1 MMDNNNSAFSYH
13 FTKLD
18 LIDNSGKNW
27 NLIPGVQ
34 SINYYES
41 IADPY
46 VSANIRILDSGESV
60 INKIVGGEEV
70 HMSVAGPDETEYH
83 YILMV
88 YMVGD
93 RSVSNKIQT
102 YNIGLISAEAL
113 TNEARKVSKT
123 MEGRPDVIVKKILT
137 GDDSVIKTE
146 KDVFTTPCQNNTK
159 IHPNGKSPF
168 SIINSLCNGSVS
180 LMNSNVNKANNMGVL
195 TAGGI
200 TEKSDGKEVGGSA
213 GYVFFENRKGYH
225 FRSIDS
231 LCDTKGKFG
240 GGGKVRSFVDS
251 ANDGVNEDSIINVNF
266 ESEINLIHALR
277 LGTYSSQ
284 LQTYDISSG
293 KFEVYTYSLSKEWD
307 NQSHL
312 GSQTK
317 LNPMQ
322 EKLSGQP
329 TRILSTI
336 VDHEKYYTGTDTA
349 DPDDPDYKND
359 NNYWDYSK
367 HNIVQNISRNFMLN
381 TQGLRIDVPG
391 NIDLCVGEKVNVI
404 LPSSVSEDQKLDEPI
419 DESNSGFYLI
429 YSLSRFFD
437 QRTQEVTTV
446 LKLKRDSFGAQQ
458 LQNNEVLLS

>member
-1 MMDNNNSAFSYH
+1 MENNNSAFSYKL
-13 FTKLD
+13 TKLD
-18 LIDNSGKNW
+18 LIDNSSKTW
-27 NLIPGVQ
+27 NLIPGAQ
-34 SINYYES
+34 AITYYES
-41 IADPY
+41 ITDPY

-113 TNEARKVSKT
+113 TNESMKISKT
-123 MEGRPDVIVKKILT
+123 LKGRPDIIAKEILEDEKI
-137 GDDSVIKTE
+137 INTE
-146 KDVFTTPCQNNTK
+146 KDFFGTPCQNNTK

-168 SIINSLCNGSVS
+168 QVINSLCNGSVS
-180 LMNSNVNKANNMGVL
+180 STNSNV
-195 TAGGI
+195 
-200 TEKSDGKEVGGSA
+200 DGNTSSSATNTDKEVGGSA

-225 FRSIDS
+225 FKSIDS
-231 LCDTKGKFG
+231 LCDTKGQFG

-251 ANDGVNEDSIINVNF
+251 LNDGINEDSIINVNF

-293 KFEVYTYSLSKEWD
+293 KFEVYTYNLSKEWD

-322 EKLSGQP
+322 EKLSSHP

-359 NNYWDYSK
+359 NNFWDYSK
-367 HNIVQNISRNFMLN
+367 HHIAQNISRNFMLN

-391 NIDLCVGEKVNVI
+391 NIDLCVGEIINVI

-429 YSLSRFFD
+429 HSLSRFFD

-446 LKLKRDSFGAQQ
+446 LKLRRDSFGAQQ
-458 LQNNEVLLS
+458 LEKNEVLLS

>member
-1 MMDNNNSAFSYH
+1 MENNNSAFSYKL
-13 FTKLD
+13 TKLD
-18 LIDNSGKNW
+18 LIDNSSKTW
-27 NLIPGVQ
+27 NLIPGAQ
-34 SINYYES
+34 AITYYES
-41 IADPY
+41 ITDPY

-93 RSVSNKIQT
+93 RSVSNKTQT

-113 TNEARKVSKT
+113 TNESMKISKT
-123 MEGRPDVIVKKILT
+123 LKGRPDIIAKEILEDEKI
-137 GDDSVIKTE
+137 INTE
-146 KDVFTTPCQNNTK
+146 KDFFGTPCQNNTK

-168 SIINSLCNGSVS
+168 QVINSLCNGSVS
-180 LMNSNVNKANNMGVL
+180 STNSNV
-195 TAGGI
+195 
-200 TEKSDGKEVGGSA
+200 DGNTSSSATNTDKEVGGSA

-225 FRSIDS
+225 FKSIDS
-231 LCDTKGKFG
+231 LCDTKGQFG

-251 ANDGVNEDSIINVNF
+251 LNDGINEDSIINVNF

-293 KFEVYTYSLSKEWD
+293 KFEVYTYNLSKEWD

-359 NNYWDYSK
+359 NNFWDYSK
-367 HNIVQNISRNFMLN
+367 HHIVQNISRNFMLN

-429 YSLSRFFD
+429 FSLSRFFD

-446 LKLKRDSFGAQQ
+446 LKLKRDSFGVQQ
-458 LQNNEVLLS
+458 IENEVLLS

>member
-1 MMDNNNSAFSYH
+1 MENNNSAFSYKL
-13 FTKLD
+13 TKLD
-18 LIDNSGKNW
+18 LIDNSGKEW
-27 NLIPGVQ
+27 NLIPGAQ
-34 SINYYES
+34 AITYYES
-41 IADPY
+41 ITDPY

-113 TNEARKVSKT
+113 TNESMKISKT
-123 MEGRPDVIVKKILT
+123 LKGRPDIIAKEILE
-137 GDDSVIKTE
+137 DENIINTE
-146 KDVFTTPCQNNTK
+146 NDFFGTPCQNNTK

-168 SIINSLCNGSVS
+168 QVINSLCNGSVS
-180 LMNSNVNKANNMGVL
+180 STNSNV
-195 TAGGI
+195 
-200 TEKSDGKEVGGSA
+200 DGNTSSSATNTDKEVGGSA

-225 FRSIDS
+225 FKSIDS
-231 LCDTKGKFG
+231 LCDTKGQFG

-251 ANDGVNEDSIINVNF
+251 LNDGINEDSIINVNF

-293 KFEVYTYSLSKEWD
+293 KFEVYTYNLSKEWD

-322 EKLSGQP
+322 EKLSSHP

-359 NNYWDYSK
+359 NNFWDYSK
-367 HNIVQNISRNFMLN
+367 HHIVQNISRNFMLN

-391 NIDLCVGEKVNVI
+391 NIDLCVGEIINVI

-429 YSLSRFFD
+429 HSLSRFFD

-446 LKLKRDSFGAQQ
+446 LKLRRDSFGAQQ
-458 LQNNEVLLS
+458 LEKNEVLLS

>member
-1 MMDNNNSAFSYH
+1 M
-13 FTKLD
+13 
-18 LIDNSGKNW
+18 
-27 NLIPGVQ
+27 IPGAQ
-34 SINYYES
+34 AITYFES
-41 IADPY
+41 ISDPY
-46 VSANIRILDSGESV
+46 VSANIRILDSGESI

-70 HMSVAGPDETEYH
+70 HMSVAGPDENEYH

-88 YMVGD
+88 YMIGD

-113 TNEARKVSKT
+113 TNESMKISKSLK
-123 MEGRPDVIVKKILT
+123 GRPDQIAKEILE
-137 GDDSVIKTE
+137 DENIINTE
-146 KDVFTTPCQNNTK
+146 KDVFTTPCHNNTK

-168 SIINSLCNGSVS
+168 QVISSLCNGSLAAVK
-180 LMNSNVNKANNMGVL
+180 SNV
-195 TAGGI
+195 AGK
-200 TEKSDGKEVGGSA
+200 TSSSTTNDEKSLGGSA

-225 FRSIDS
+225 FNSIDA
-231 LCDTKGKFG
+231 LCDVKGEFG
-240 GGGKVRSFVDS
+240 GSGNIRSFVDS
-251 ANDGVNEDSIINVNF
+251 AEGDVNEDSIINVNF

-293 KFEVYTYSLSKEWD
+293 KFEVYTYNLSKEWD

-312 GSQTK
+312 GSQSR

-322 EKLSGQP
+322 EKLSSHP

-336 VDHEKYYTGTDTA
+336 IDHEKNYMGRGTP
-349 DPDDPDYKND
+349 DPDDPGYTGD
-359 NNYWDYSK
+359 NNFWDYSK
-367 HNIVQNISRNFMLN
+367 HHVAQNISRNFMLN

-458 LQNNEVLLS
+458 TDNEVLLF

>member
-1 MMDNNNSAFSYH
+1 MENNNSAFSYKL
-13 FTKLD
+13 TKLD
-18 LIDNSGKNW
+18 LIDNSSKTW
-27 NLIPGVQ
+27 NLIPGAQ
-34 SINYYES
+34 AITYYES
-41 IADPY
+41 ITDPY

-93 RSVSNKIQT
+93 RSVSNKTQT

-113 TNEARKVSKT
+113 TNESMKISKT
-123 MEGRPDVIVKKILT
+123 LKGRPDIIAKEILEDEKI
-137 GDDSVIKTE
+137 INTE
-146 KDVFTTPCQNNTK
+146 KDFFGTPCQNNTK

-168 SIINSLCNGSVS
+168 QVINSLCNGSVS
-180 LMNSNVNKANNMGVL
+180 STNSNV
-195 TAGGI
+195 
-200 TEKSDGKEVGGSA
+200 DGNTSSSATNTDKEVGGSA

-225 FRSIDS
+225 FKSIDS
-231 LCDTKGKFG
+231 LCDTKGQFG

-251 ANDGVNEDSIINVNF
+251 LNDGINEDSIINVNF

-293 KFEVYTYSLSKEWD
+293 KFEVYTYNLSKEWD

-322 EKLSGQP
+322 EKLSSHP

-359 NNYWDYSK
+359 NNFWDYSK
-367 HNIVQNISRNFMLN
+367 HHIVQNISRNFMLN

-391 NIDLCVGEKVNVI
+391 NIDLCVGEIINVI
-404 LPSSVSEDQKLDEPI
+404 LPSSVSEDQKLDEPV

-429 YSLSRFFD
+429 HSLSRFFD

-458 LQNNEVLLS
+458 LQENEVLLS

>member
-1 MMDNNNSAFSYH
+1 MENNNSAFSYKL
-13 FTKLD
+13 TKLD
-18 LIDNSGKNW
+18 LIDNSSKTW
-27 NLIPGVQ
+27 NLIPGAQ
-34 SINYYES
+34 AITYYES
-41 IADPY
+41 ITDPY

-113 TNEARKVSKT
+113 TNESMKISKT
-123 MEGRPDVIVKKILT
+123 LKGRPDIIAKEILEDEKI
-137 GDDSVIKTE
+137 INTE
-146 KDVFTTPCQNNTK
+146 KDFFGTPCQNNTK

-168 SIINSLCNGSVS
+168 QVINSLCNGSVS
-180 LMNSNVNKANNMGVL
+180 STNSNV
-195 TAGGI
+195 
-200 TEKSDGKEVGGSA
+200 DGNTSSSATNTDKEVGGSA

-225 FRSIDS
+225 FKSIDS
-231 LCDTKGKFG
+231 LCDTKGQFG

-251 ANDGVNEDSIINVNF
+251 LNDGINEDSIINVNF

-293 KFEVYTYSLSKEWD
+293 KFEVYTYNLSKEWD

-322 EKLSGQP
+322 EKLSSHP

-359 NNYWDYSK
+359 NNFWDYSK
-367 HNIVQNISRNFMLN
+367 HHIAQNISRNFMLN

-391 NIDLCVGEKVNVI
+391 NIDLCVGEIINVI
-404 LPSSVSEDQKLDEPI
+404 LPSSVSEDQKLDEPV

-429 YSLSRFFD
+429 HSLSRFFD

-458 LQNNEVLLS
+458 LQENEVLLS

>member
-1 MMDNNNSAFSYH
+1 MENNNSAFSYKL
-13 FTKLD
+13 TKLD
-18 LIDNSGKNW
+18 LIDNSSKTW
-27 NLIPGVQ
+27 NLIPGAQ
-34 SINYYES
+34 AITYFES
-41 IADPY
+41 ITDPY

-93 RSVSNKIQT
+93 RSVSNKTQT

-113 TNEARKVSKT
+113 TNESMKISKT
-123 MEGRPDVIVKKILT
+123 LTGRPDVIAKEILEDEKI
-137 GDDSVIKTE
+137 INTE
-146 KDVFTTPCQNNTK
+146 KDFFGTPCQNNTK

-168 SIINSLCNGSVS
+168 QVIASLCNGSVS
-180 LMNSNVNKANNMGVL
+180 STNSNV
-195 TAGGI
+195 
-200 TEKSDGKEVGGSA
+200 DGSTSSSTTNTDKEVGGSA

-225 FRSIDS
+225 FKSIDS
-231 LCDTKGKFG
+231 LCDTKGHFG
-240 GGGKVRSFVDS
+240 GGGKVRSFTDS
-251 ANDGVNEDSIINVNF
+251 VNDGVNEDSIINVNF

-293 KFEVYTYSLSKEWD
+293 KFEVYTYNLSKEWD

-322 EKLSGQP
+322 EKLSSHP

-359 NNYWDYSK
+359 NNFWDYSK
-367 HNIVQNISRNFMLN
+367 HHIAQNISRNFMLN

-391 NIDLCVGEKVNVI
+391 NIDLCVGEIINVI

-419 DESNSGFYLI
+419 DESNSGFYLVS
-429 YSLSRFFD
+429 SLSRFFD

-458 LQNNEVLLS
+458 LQENEVLLS

>member
-1 MMDNNNSAFSYH
+1 MI
-13 FTKLD
+13 TKLD
-18 LIDNSGKNW
+18 LVDNSNKPW

-34 SINYYES
+34 AITYFES
-41 IADPY
+41 ITDPY

-113 TNEARKVSKT
+113 TNESMKISKT
-123 MEGRPDVIVKKILT
+123 LKGRPDIIAKEILEDEKI
-137 GDDSVIKTE
+137 INTE
-146 KDVFTTPCQNNTK
+146 KDFFGTPCQNNTK

-168 SIINSLCNGSVS
+168 QVINSLCNGSVS
-180 LMNSNVNKANNMGVL
+180 STNSNV
-195 TAGGI
+195 
-200 TEKSDGKEVGGSA
+200 DGNTSSSATNTDKEVGGSA

-225 FRSIDS
+225 FKSIDS
-231 LCDTKGKFG
+231 LCDTKGQFG

-251 ANDGVNEDSIINVNF
+251 LNDGINEDSIINVNF

-293 KFEVYTYSLSKEWD
+293 KFEVYTYNLSKEWD

-322 EKLSGQP
+322 EKLSSHP

-359 NNYWDYSK
+359 NNFWDYSK
-367 HNIVQNISRNFMLN
+367 HHIVQNISRNFMLN

-391 NIDLCVGEKVNVI
+391 NIDLCVGEIINVI

-429 YSLSRFFD
+429 HSLSRFFD

-446 LKLKRDSFGAQQ
+446 LKLRRDSFGAQQ
-458 LQNNEVLLS
+458 LEKNEVLLS

>member
-1 MMDNNNSAFSYH
+1 MNENNNSAFSYH
-13 FTKLD
+13 LTKLD
-18 LIDNSGKNW
+18 LIDNSGKDW

-34 SINYYES
+34 SIQYFES
-41 IADPY
+41 ICDPY
-46 VSANIRILDSGESV
+46 ISANIKILDSGESV

-70 HMSVAGPDETEYH
+70 HMSVGGPDEVEYH
-83 YILMV
+83 YIMMV

-123 MEGRPDVIVKKILT
+123 MDGRPDKIVEEILT
-137 GDDSVIKTE
+137 GDDSVIKSE

-168 SIINSLCNGSVS
+168 SIINSLCNGSLS
-180 LMNSNVNKANNMGVL
+180 AAKSNKKGNDSSETTTK
-195 TAGGI
+195 
-200 TEKSDGKEVGGSA
+200 EKSLGGSA

-225 FRSIDS
+225 FKSIDA
-231 LCDTKGKFG
+231 LCDTKGEFG
-240 GGGKVRSFVDS
+240 GVGTIRTFIDS
-251 ANDGVNEDSIINVNF
+251 ADDGVSEGSIINVNF

-293 KFEVYTYSLSKEWD
+293 KFEVYTYNLNKEWD

-317 LNPMQ
+317 LNPIQ
-322 EKLSGQP
+322 KKLSEQP

-336 VDHEKYYTGTDTA
+336 VDHEKYYNGTDTA
-349 DPDDPDYKND
+349 DPDDPGYKND

-429 YSLSRFFD
+429 HSLSRFFD
-437 QRTQEVTTV
+437 QRTQQVTTV

-458 LQNNEVLLS
+458 LQENEVLLS

>member
-1 MMDNNNSAFSYH
+1 MENNNSAFSYKL
-13 FTKLD
+13 TKLD
-18 LIDNSGKNW
+18 LIDNSSKTW
-27 NLIPGVQ
+27 NLIPGAQ
-34 SINYYES
+34 AITYYES
-41 IADPY
+41 ITDPY

-70 HMSVAGPDETEYH
+70 HMSVVGPDETEYH
-83 YILMV
+83 YIMMV

-102 YNIGLISAEAL
+102 YNIGLISSEAL
-113 TNEARKVSKT
+113 TNEARKISKT
-123 MEGRPDVIVKKILT
+123 MEGRPDVIVTDILT

-146 KDVFTTPCQNNTK
+146 KDVFATPCGNNTK

-168 SIINSLCNGSVS
+168 QVIAALGSASISAT
-180 LMNSNVNKANNMGVL
+180 NSNVEKANNMGVL

-200 TEKSDGKEVGGSA
+200 TKKDNKSVGGSA
-213 GYVFFENRKGYH
+213 GYVFYENRKGYH

-240 GGGKVRSFVDS
+240 GGGEVRSFIDS
-251 ANDGVNEDSIINVNF
+251 ADSEGVGVDSIINVNF
-266 ESEINLIHALR
+266 ESEINLLHALR
-277 LGTYSSQ
+277 LGTYSSE

-293 KFEVYTYSLSKEWD
+293 KFEVYTYNLSKEWD

-359 NNYWDYSK
+359 NNFWDYSK
-367 HNIVQNISRNFMLN
+367 HHIAQNISRNFMLN

-391 NIDLCVGEKVNVI
+391 NIDLCVGEIINVI

-429 YSLSRFFD
+429 HSLSRFFD

-446 LKLKRDSFGAQQ
+446 LKLRRDSFGAQQ
-458 LQNNEVLLS
+458 LEKNEVLLS

>member
-1 MMDNNNSAFSYH
+1 MENNSTAFSY
-13 FTKLD
+13 FLTKLD
-18 LIDNSGKNW
+18 LVDNSGKPW
-27 NLIPGVQ
+27 DLIPGVQ
-34 SINYYES
+34 AITYFES
-41 IADPY
+41 ISDPY

-60 INKIVGGEEV
+60 INKIIGGEEV
-70 HMSVAGPDETEYH
+70 HMSVVGPNETEYH

-123 MEGRPDVIVKKILT
+123 MEGRPDLIVKKILT
-137 GDDSVIKTE
+137 GDDSVINSE
-146 KDVFTTPCQNNTK
+146 KEIFTTPCGNNTK

-168 SIINSLCNGSVS
+168 QVINSLCNGSLS
-180 LMNSNVNKANNMGVL
+180 AAKSNMKGSDDSSTTND
-195 TAGGI
+195 
-200 TEKSDGKEVGGSA
+200 EKSLGGSA
-213 GYVFFENRKGYH
+213 GYVFFENRRGYH
-225 FRSIDS
+225 FKSIDA
-231 LCDTKGKFG
+231 LCDTKGEFG
-240 GGGKVRSFVDS
+240 GVGTIRTFIDS
-251 ANDGVNEDSIINVNF
+251 ADDGVSEGSIINVNF

-293 KFEVYTYSLSKEWD
+293 NFQVYTYNLNKEWD

-336 VDHEKYYTGTDTA
+336 VDHEKYYNGTDTA
-349 DPDDPDYKND
+349 DPDDPGYKND

-391 NIDLCVGEKVNVI
+391 NIDLCVGEIINVI
-404 LPSSVSEDQKLDEPI
+404 LPSSISEDQKLDEPI

-429 YSLSRFFD
+429 HSLSRFFD
-437 QRTQEVTTV
+437 QRTQQVTTV

-458 LQNNEVLLS
+458 LQENEVLLS

>member
-1 MMDNNNSAFSYH
+1 MDNNNSAFSYH

-102 YNIGLISAEAL
+102 YNIGLISSEAL

-168 SIINSLCNGSVS
+168 QVISSLCNGS
-180 LMNSNVNKANNMGVL
+180 LAATKSNV
-195 TAGGI
+195 AGK
-200 TEKSDGKEVGGSA
+200 TSSSTTNDEKSLGGSA

-225 FRSIDS
+225 FNSIDA
-231 LCDTKGKFG
+231 LCDVKGEFG
-240 GGGKVRSFVDS
+240 GGGKIRTFIDS
-251 ANDGVNEDSIINVNF
+251 AEGGVNEDSIINVNF

-293 KFEVYTYSLSKEWD
+293 KFEVYTYNLSKEWD

-312 GSQTK
+312 GSQSR

-322 EKLSGQP
+322 EKLSSHP

-336 VDHEKYYTGTDTA
+336 IDHEKNYMGRGTP
-349 DPDDPDYKND
+349 DPDDPGYTGD
-359 NNYWDYSK
+359 NNFWDYSK
-367 HNIVQNISRNFMLN
+367 HHVAQNISRNFMLN

-391 NIDLCVGEKVNVI
+391 NIDLCVGEIINVI

-429 YSLSRFFD
+429 HSLSRFFD

-458 LQNNEVLLS
+458 TDNEVLLF

>member
-1 MMDNNNSAFSYH
+1 MENNNSAFSYKL
-13 FTKLD
+13 TKLD
-18 LIDNSGKNW
+18 LIDNSGKEW
-27 NLIPGVQ
+27 NLIPGAQ
-34 SINYYES
+34 AITYYES
-41 IADPY
+41 ISDPY

-70 HMSVAGPDETEYH
+70 HMSVAGPDENEYH

-113 TNEARKVSKT
+113 TNESMKISKT
-123 MEGRPDVIVKKILT
+123 LKGRPDIIAKEILEDEKI
-137 GDDSVIKTE
+137 INTE
-146 KDVFTTPCQNNTK
+146 KDFFGTPCQNNTK

-168 SIINSLCNGSVS
+168 QVINSLCNGSVS
-180 LMNSNVNKANNMGVL
+180 STNSNV
-195 TAGGI
+195 
-200 TEKSDGKEVGGSA
+200 DGNTSSSATNTDKEVGGSA

-225 FRSIDS
+225 FKSIDS
-231 LCDTKGKFG
+231 LCDTKGQFG

-251 ANDGVNEDSIINVNF
+251 LNDGINEDSIINVNF

-293 KFEVYTYSLSKEWD
+293 KFEVYTYNLSKEWD

-336 VDHEKYYTGTDTA
+336 VDHEKYYNGTDTA

-359 NNYWDYSK
+359 NNFWDYSK
-367 HNIVQNISRNFMLN
+367 HYIVQNISRNFMLN

-391 NIDLCVGEKVNVI
+391 NIDLCVGEIINVI

-429 YSLSRFFD
+429 HSLSRFFD

-458 LQNNEVLLS
+458 LQENEVLLS

>member
-1 MMDNNNSAFSYH
+1 MENNNSAFSYKL
-13 FTKLD
+13 TKLD
-18 LIDNSGKNW
+18 LIDNSGKDW
-27 NLIPGVQ
+27 NLIPGAQ
-34 SINYYES
+34 AITYYES
-41 IADPY
+41 ISDPY

-70 HMSVAGPDETEYH
+70 HMSVAGPDENEYH

-102 YNIGLISAEAL
+102 YNIGLISSEAL
-113 TNEARKVSKT
+113 TNEARKISKT
-123 MEGRPDVIVKKILT
+123 MEGRPDVIVTDILT
-137 GDDSVIKTE
+137 GDDSVIKSE

-168 SIINSLCNGSVS
+168 QVISSLCNGS
-180 LMNSNVNKANNMGVL
+180 LAATKSNV
-195 TAGGI
+195 AGK
-200 TEKSDGKEVGGSA
+200 TSSSATNDEKSLGGSA

-225 FRSIDS
+225 FKSIDA
-231 LCDTKGKFG
+231 LCDTKGEFG
-240 GGGKVRSFVDS
+240 GGGKIRTFIDS
-251 ANDGVNEDSIINVNF
+251 AEGGVNEESIINVNF
-266 ESEINLIHALR
+266 ESEINLLHALR
-277 LGTYSSQ
+277 LGTYSSE

-293 KFEVYTYSLSKEWD
+293 KFEVYTYNLSKEWD

-359 NNYWDYSK
+359 NNFWDYSK
-367 HNIVQNISRNFMLN
+367 HHIVQNISRNFMLN

-429 YSLSRFFD
+429 HSLSRFFD

-458 LQNNEVLLS
+458 TDNEVLLF

>member
-1 MMDNNNSAFSYH
+1 MENNNSAFSYNL
-13 FTKLD
+13 TKLD
-18 LIDNSGKNW
+18 LIDNSNKTW
-27 NLIPGVQ
+27 NLIPGAQ
-34 SINYYES
+34 AITYYES
-41 IADPY
+41 ITDPY

-93 RSVSNKIQT
+93 RSVSNKTQT

-113 TNEARKVSKT
+113 TNESMKISKT
-123 MEGRPDVIVKKILT
+123 LTGRPDSIAKEILEDEKI
-137 GDDSVIKTE
+137 INTE
-146 KDVFTTPCQNNTK
+146 KDFFGTPCQNNTK

-168 SIINSLCNGSVS
+168 QVITSLCNGSVS
-180 LMNSNVNKANNMGVL
+180 STNSNV
-195 TAGGI
+195 
-200 TEKSDGKEVGGSA
+200 DGNTSSSATNTDKEVGGSA

-225 FRSIDS
+225 FKSIDS
-231 LCDTKGKFG
+231 LCDTKGQFG

-251 ANDGVNEDSIINVNF
+251 LNDGVNEDSIINVNF

-293 KFEVYTYSLSKEWD
+293 KFEVYTYNLSKEWD

-322 EKLSGQP
+322 EKLSSHP

-359 NNYWDYSK
+359 NNFWDYSK
-367 HNIVQNISRNFMLN
+367 HHIVQNISRNFMLN

-391 NIDLCVGEKVNVI
+391 NIDLCVGEIINVI
-404 LPSSVSEDQKLDEPI
+404 LPSSVSEDQKLDEPV

-429 YSLSRFFD
+429 HSLSRFFD

-458 LQNNEVLLS
+458 LQENEVLLS

>member
-1 MMDNNNSAFSYH
+1 MENNNSAFSYKL
-13 FTKLD
+13 TKLD
-18 LIDNSGKNW
+18 LIDNSGKEW
-27 NLIPGVQ
+27 NLIPGAQ
-34 SINYYES
+34 AITYYES
-41 IADPY
+41 ISDPY

-70 HMSVAGPDETEYH
+70 HMSVAGPDENEYH

-113 TNEARKVSKT
+113 TNESMKISKSLK
-123 MEGRPDVIVKKILT
+123 GRPDEIAKEILEDEKI
-137 GDDSVIKTE
+137 INTE

-168 SIINSLCNGSVS
+168 QVISSLCNGS
-180 LMNSNVNKANNMGVL
+180 LAATKSNV
-195 TAGGI
+195 AGK
-200 TEKSDGKEVGGSA
+200 TSSSATNDEKSLGGSA

-225 FRSIDS
+225 FNSIDA
-231 LCDTKGKFG
+231 LCDVKGEFG
-240 GGGKVRSFVDS
+240 GGGKIRTFIDS
-251 ANDGVNEDSIINVNF
+251 AEGGVNEDSIINVNF

-293 KFEVYTYSLSKEWD
+293 KFEVYTYNLSKEWD

-312 GSQTK
+312 GSQSR

-322 EKLSGQP
+322 EKLSSHP

-336 VDHEKYYTGTDTA
+336 IDHEKNYMGRGTP
-349 DPDDPDYKND
+349 DPDDPGYTGD
-359 NNYWDYSK
+359 NNFWDYSK
-367 HNIVQNISRNFMLN
+367 HHVAQNISRNFMLN

-429 YSLSRFFD
+429 HSLSRFFD

-458 LQNNEVLLS
+458 TDNEVLLF

>member
-1 MMDNNNSAFSYH
+1 MENNNSAFSYKL
-13 FTKLD
+13 TKLD
-18 LIDNSGKNW
+18 LIDNSSKTW
-27 NLIPGVQ
+27 NLIPGAQ
-34 SINYYES
+34 AITYYES
-41 IADPY
+41 ITDPY

-113 TNEARKVSKT
+113 TNESMKISKT
-123 MEGRPDVIVKKILT
+123 LKGRPDIIAKEILEDEKI
-137 GDDSVIKTE
+137 INTE
-146 KDVFTTPCQNNTK
+146 KDFFGTPCQNNTK

-168 SIINSLCNGSVS
+168 QVINSLCNGSVS
-180 LMNSNVNKANNMGVL
+180 STNSNV
-195 TAGGI
+195 
-200 TEKSDGKEVGGSA
+200 DGNTSSSATNTDKEVGGSA

-225 FRSIDS
+225 FKSIDS
-231 LCDTKGKFG
+231 LCDTKGQFG

-251 ANDGVNEDSIINVNF
+251 LNDGINEDSIINVNF

-293 KFEVYTYSLSKEWD
+293 KFEVYTYNLSKEWD

-322 EKLSGQP
+322 EKLSSHP

-359 NNYWDYSK
+359 NNFWDYSK
-367 HNIVQNISRNFMLN
+367 HHIVQNISRNFMLN

-391 NIDLCVGEKVNVI
+391 NIDLCVGEIINVI
-404 LPSSVSEDQKLDEPI
+404 LPSSVSEDQKLDEPV

-429 YSLSRFFD
+429 HSLSRFFD

-446 LKLKRDSFGAQQ
+446 LKLRRDSFGAQQ
-458 LQNNEVLLS
+458 LQRNEVLLS